1 MEIKTKCGICGLE
14 FTYDDQMVVNPF
26 TKPRSEGAKYY
37 YNLWHIN
44 VERCP
49 HCDFVAKKV
58 SSTYNKKIV
67 EDEKYQG
74 IKEMDI
80 IKELNEARP
89 NRVESYLLAAYYYE
103 SIGDT
108 LNNAKCL
115 LQAGDLLYAELMY
128 WDEYVLDDGDSIS
141 AIISKRHYNELKGFA
156 DNIFNT
162 AIERLENFVKDNPND
177 IDAVLL
183 LGGTL
188 CDGDKVQAIKGSR
201 YLNSLKNM
209 SLNSAQKVTLDWLFE
224 NLI

>member
-1 MEIKTKCGICGLE
+1 MEKKAKCGICGLE
-14 FTYDDQMVVNPF
+14 FSYNDQVAVNPF

-37 YNLWHIN
+37 YDLWHFN

-49 HCDFVAKKV
+49 HCNFVAKSVAK
-58 SSTYNKKIV
+58 SLNKKII

-74 IKEMDI
+74 ISEMEI

-89 NRVESYLLAAYYYE
+89 NRVESYLLASYYYE

-108 LNNAKCL
+108 INNVKCL

-156 DNIFNT
+156 DNLFNT
-162 AIERLENFVKDNPND
+162 AIDRLEEFVKENSTD

-188 CDGDKVQAIKGSR
+188 CDGDKVQSIKGAR
-201 YLNSLKNM
+201 YLNSLKSM
-209 SLNSAQKVTLDWLFE
+209 KLSPMQKTTLDWLFD

>member
-1 MEIKTKCGICGLE
+1 MEKKTKCGICGLE
-14 FTYDDQMVVNPF
+14 FVYDDQVAVDPF

-37 YNLWHIN
+37 YDLWHFN

-49 HCDFVAKKV
+49 HCDYAAKRV
-58 SSTYNKKIV
+58 SSTYNKNIIK
-67 EDEKYQG
+67 EEKYLG
-74 IKEMDI
+74 IKEMEI

-89 NRVESYLLAAYYYE
+89 NRVESYLLASYYYE

-115 LQAGDLLYAELMY
+115 LQAGDLLYGELMY

-162 AIERLENFVKDNPND
+162 AIERLEDFVKNNPND
-177 IDAVLL
+177 VDAVLL

-188 CDGDKVQAIKGSR
+188 GDGDKVQAIKGTR
-201 YLNSLKNM
+201 YLNSLKGM
-209 SLNSAQKVTLDWLFE
+209 PLSSAQKTTLDWLFE